1 MKLFSFL
8 SVVCFL
14 FLFPLSVQAQQMTAL
29 VLHADDTGEHN
40 AICEFPEGYAAKA
53 ELFVWVKPLIGI
65 EGVFFSLDYPD
76 YVIPE
81 DMAINE
87 DNVIAYLG
95 DLDSGIEILTI
106 CLAVDSWLVR
116 QTFWIVSNEASWLE
130 IAPHS
135 NPYINHIGYV
145 ICGGGMAEFEGTG
158 GLFINMP
165 SDGWACKDPLDLVV
179 GVEESSWGAIKS
191 LLNNR

>member
-8 SVVCFL
+8 SIVWIL
-14 FLFPLSVQAQQMTAL
+14 FSLPLSAQAQQMTAL

-65 EGVFFSLDYPD
+65 EGVFFSLDYQD
-76 YVIPE
+76 YLIPE
-81 DMAINE
+81 DMVINE
-87 DNVIAYLG
+87 SNVIAYLG
-95 DLDSGIEILTI
+95 DLDSGIEILTTCI
-106 CLAVDSWLVR
+106 AVDSWLVR

-135 NPYINHIGYV
+135 NPDINQIGYV
-145 ICGGGMAEFEGTG
+145 ICGGGMFEFEGTG

-179 GVEESSWGAIKS
+179 GTQESSWGAIKA
-191 LLNNR
+191 LYK